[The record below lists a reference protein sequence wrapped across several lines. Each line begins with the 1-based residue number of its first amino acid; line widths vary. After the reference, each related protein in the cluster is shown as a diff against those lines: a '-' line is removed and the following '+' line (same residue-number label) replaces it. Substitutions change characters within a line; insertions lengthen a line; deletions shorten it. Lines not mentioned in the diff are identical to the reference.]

1 MDPHW
6 LKTSAVTLLLLF
18 LAGCGGSYFV
28 PMELS
33 PARVET
39 TFLRSEPDDAP
50 SVHITTHADG
60 LGWQVQA
67 RQAWI
72 DHQEVAERE
81 YWKGFEYQPAQST
94 GRQIFLTA
102 GTVISCPGS
111 LLAHLFIRGSRL
123 LGLLD
128 PPESTW
134 RLIKAYCVAPL
145 TGFDPAT
152 ESEVVRPGP
161 VHDPTE
167 VREHVIRPVTE
178 GRIQLRWVHRRYD
191 PVGLEY
197 PLNASRQ
204 TVDVRLRE
212 FAPVLLRAHAADVLA
227 EGTFEFALITEQA
240 TVREVVA
247 ITPAT
252 LTAALASDLV
262 RRPPRDW
269 PAPLRVRIE
278 AKQQELADLAQLTLT
293 ELQIPVVTRGASARP
308 LQNVQAKE
316 VSPRY
321 LDGLPTSVGHWT
333 GANVVLAV
341 TSTPVTPT
349 TRLFSVSVSSV
360 ETGLLL
366 GQFTVEGSDAR
377 APEVSSALRGQLSL
391 LLSPEGTATRRG
403 TMIEDRR

>member
-1 MDPHW
+1 M
-6 LKTSAVTLLLLF
+6 
-18 LAGCGGSYFV
+18 
-28 PMELS
+28 
-33 PARVET
+33 
-39 TFLRSEPDDAP
+39 
-50 SVHITTHADG
+50 
-60 LGWQVQA
+60 
-67 RQAWI
+67 
-72 DHQEVAERE
+72 
-81 YWKGFEYQPAQST
+81 
-94 GRQIFLTA
+94 
-102 GTVISCPGS
+102 
-111 LLAHLFIRGSRL
+111 
-123 LGLLD
+123 
-128 PPESTW
+128 
-134 RLIKAYCVAPL
+134 
-145 TGFDPAT
+145 
-152 ESEVVRPGP
+152 
-161 VHDPTE
+161 
-167 VREHVIRPVTE
+167 
-178 GRIQLRWVHRRYD
+178 
-191 PVGLEY
+191 
-197 PLNASRQ
+197 
-204 TVDVRLRE
+204 
-212 FAPVLLRAHAADVLA
+212 
-227 EGTFEFALITEQA
+227 
-240 TVREVVA
+240 A

-377 APEVSSALRGQLSL
+377 APEVSGVLRGQLSL